1 MKLAELGEFGLI
13 GRLRKAVGVDP
24 PETLGI
30 GDDCAVWSVPAGQR
44 LLVTSDLL
52 LEGTHFCRDW
62 TDMRR
67 LGRKAVAVNL
77 SDIAAMGG
85 TPRQLVLGLGLPN
98 QLDVASV
105 EALLEGFLDAARD
118 YRVHLVGGDTCRAQ
132 QFLTIAVTAF
142 GTASPQQV
150 IRRDS
155 ARPGDRL
162 FVSGTLGDSALGL
175 RLLRQGATPDPFLLQ
190 RHLDPVPRI
199 ELGRRL
205 AASGLVTA
213 MLDVSDGLVP
223 DIGHLLGNQVSG
235 ALLDPSAL
243 PLSAPFKAALA
254 EPDQQLEL
262 ALYGG
267 EDYELLFTA
276 AAGDR
281 KRIFQLARD
290 AGLAVSEIGSL
301 DNHRQGIWRQD
312 PGGRPSLLGGAGFQ
326 HFSTEHDL

>member
-13 GRLRKAVGVDP
+13 ERLRQAVGDDP
-24 PETLGI
+24 PGTLGI
-30 GDDCAVWSVPAGQR
+30 GDDCAAWSVPDGQQ

-52 LEGTHFCRDW
+52 LEGTHFRCDW
-62 TDMRR
+62 TDMHR

-85 TPRQLVLGLGLPN
+85 TPRQLVLGLGLPAH
-98 QLDVASV
+98 LDVATV
-105 EALLEGFLDAARD
+105 EALLGGFLEAARD

-142 GTASPQQV
+142 GTAPSRQI

-175 RLLRQGATPDPFLLQ
+175 RLLRQGAALDPFLRQ

-205 AASGLVTA
+205 AASGLVSA
-213 MLDVSDGLVP
+213 MLDVSDGLVA
-223 DIGHLLGNQVSG
+223 DLGHLLGKQVTG
-235 ALLDPSAL
+235 ALLNPAAF

-254 EPDQQLEL
+254 DSEQRLEL

-267 EDYELLFTA
+267 EDYELLFCA
-276 AAGDR
+276 AARDR
-281 KRIFQLARD
+281 ERIFQLARE

-301 DNHRQGIWRQD
+301 DMHRQGIWQQHPD
-312 PGGRPSLLGGAGFQ
+312 GRTSLLGAVGFQ
-326 HFSTEHDL
+326 HFSAEQDS